1 MVGRAPGGNGCLG
14 SLEVTALRWL
24 RGHSWLNSWFLRGDP
39 PRSVGPAVTTPCQ
52 GPPSKLRSH
61 ALGTAFFHRVLRH
74 VPSSPAKSAVLPL
87 FLSLFHH
94 LSSFLPLAS
103 ICSYPSPSPSLALLY
118 ISFARAFLGN
128 LLISPVFR
136 VFSPGQIFSRNF
148 DRSALRNQ
156 DSLQVGRYVS
166 RFDQ

>member
-1 MVGRAPGGNGCLG
+1 MPGLAG
-14 SLEVTALRWL
+14 SDGSPLVAWPFVVK
-24 RGHSWLNSWFLRGDP
+24 FLVP
-39 PRSVGPAVTTPCQ
+39 PRRPPAVCRPRCHHPLPR
-52 GPPSKLRSH
+52 PPSKLRSH

-103 ICSYPSPSPSLALLY
+103 ICSYPSLCPSPALLY

-136 VFSPGQIFSRNF
+136 VFSPGQTFSRNF
-148 DRSALRNQ
+148 DRSALRNR
-156 DSLQVGRYVS
+156 DSLQVGPYVS
-166 RFDQ
+166 RFDR